1 MKQKHALVIGLLAIV
16 SLLLLSWNFQRTT
29 KRSLTKEKARKGCV
43 FMSVMGESTLHSLD
57 SDVLYSEAV
66 SSALKS
72 GVLWMAK
79 AQQPNGGWGCGSHHA
94 QHERDPQA
102 VPADPATTAMVGM
115 AILRNRNQFSPEEYR
130 RLLDG
135 AVAFLHKSVES
146 SAANSATITDLQ
158 NTQIQTKL
166 GKNIDVVLTA
176 QFLSNLLESDYLALE
191 ERSRVKRNLQVCV
204 NKIQSGQLEDGSM
217 SGSGWAGVL
226 QSSLATNAVE
236 SAQKNGSLV
245 DTLKLEKSRDY
256 QTGNFNANTGEV
268 KTDRGAGIV
277 LYSVSG
283 STRSSAKDARE
294 AQRIM
299 DSAKAEGLIELE
311 APMNAANLEK
321 IGVDRTKAMKYS
333 TSYNVY
339 QSGKQVAQSDAV
351 LKGFGNDG
359 GEEFISFLQTGESLM
374 IANDST
380 WGNWYQ
386 KTAAHLVGIQNQDGS
401 WNGHHCITS
410 PVFCTATCLLV
421 LSIEEDKVR
430 LNRIGQ

>member
-1 MKQKHALVIGLLAIV
+1 MKQKHALVIGLLALG
-16 SLLLLSWNFQRTT
+16 SLLLFSWNFQRTS
-29 KRSLTKEKARKGCV
+29 KRSLTAEKARKGCV
-43 FMSVMGESTLHSLD
+43 FMSVMGESTLHTLET
-57 SDVLYSEAV
+57 DVIYSEAV

-79 AQQPNGGWGCGSHHA
+79 AQQPNGGWGCGSHSA
-94 QHERDPQA
+94 QHVRDPQA
-102 VPADPATTAMVGM
+102 VDADPATTAMVCM
-115 AILRNRNQFSPEEYR
+115 ALLRNQDQFSPEEFK
-130 RLLDG
+130 RLLNG
-135 AVAFLHKSVES
+135 GIAFLQKAVEN
-146 SAANSATITDLQ
+146 APANSTNITDLQ

-166 GKNIDVVLTA
+166 GRNIDVVLTA
-176 QFLSNLLESDYLALE
+176 QFLSNLLETDYLQLE
-191 ERSRVKRNLQVCV
+191 EMRRVKSNLQACV
-204 NKIQSGQLEDGSM
+204 LKIQSGQLEDGSM

-226 QSSLATNAVE
+226 QSSLATNAIE
-236 SAQKNGSLV
+236 SAQQNGVKV
-245 DTLKLEKSRDY
+245 DTVKLEKSRAY
-256 QTGNFNANTGEV
+256 QTGNYNANTGEV
-268 KTDRGAGIV
+268 KTERGAGVV

-294 AQRIM
+294 AQRM
-299 DSAKAEGLIELE
+299 LDSAKAEGIIEQE
-311 APMNAANLEK
+311 APMSADNLEK
-321 IGVDRTKAMKYS
+321 IGMDRTKAMKYS

-339 QSGKQVAQSDAV
+339 QSGKEVAQSDQV

-421 LSIEEDKVR
+421 LSIEEDKAR
-430 LNRIGQ
+430 LNRMGQ